1 MSSKSKLVFNEVINE
16 ASATRELALVPSGV
30 HVVEIQQCE
39 MDELNIALRLKV
51 YVGNNV
57 HHHYERLH
65 AGLNE
70 YNIQKSVQRST
81 FIQAIKESFEG
92 EEECELDELVGLKFH
107 ADFKRSKDE
116 QFCNLVKFASIPTEA
131 TA

>member
-1 MSSKSKLVFNEVINE
+1 MSSKNKLVFNEVINE

-30 HVVEIQQCE
+30 HIVEIERCE
-39 MDELNIALRLKV
+39 MDDLNIALRLKV
-51 YVGNNV
+51 YVGNHV

-70 YNIQKSVQRST
+70 YNIQKSVPRVT
-81 FIQAIKESFEG
+81 FIQAIKESFDG
-92 EEECELDELVGLKFH
+92 EEECELDELVGLKLH

-116 QFCNLVKFASIPTEA
+116 QFCNLVKFAAIPVEENP
-131 TA
+131 